1 MPAEVQSPPECWCGT
16 LSWSHHPHYR
26 ADRVAVGEA
35 ELAPVTLADTRKT
48 SAEIAARILIV
59 KARIA
64 RLSAAPESEMRSIL
78 TVCANIE
85 LEVLN
90 WAAGVEES
98 DV

>member
-1 MPAEVQSPPECWCGT
+1 MPAETVM
-16 LSWSHHPHYR
+16 
-26 ADRVAVGEA
+26 
-35 ELAPVTLADTRKT
+35 KT

-64 RLSAAPESEMRSIL
+64 RLSAASESEMRSIL